1 MYKFLTTDKYTQ
13 KVCAICSFG
22 SNGKSYLHAYL
33 SRHGHRMWKVN
44 FRDLNA
50 PSLSFKEIDF
60 YLEWIFANT
69 PYSCL
74 FIDDFDS
81 LCAKVDEGDQ
91 LRKRERAIGKLLLR
105 KINTYLQVY
114 RIKLIITAKSDSA
127 LDEQL
132 ATHITVTLKNPNRE
146 LRFKAMNKLSKKC
159 FLESPIKRI

>member
-1 MYKFLTTDKYTQ
+1 MYDFLTTPKYSER
-13 KVCAICSFG
+13 VCAVCSFG
-22 SNGKSYLHAYL
+22 SNGKSYLHEYL

-60 YLEWIFANT
+60 YLEWMFANT
-69 PYSCL
+69 PYSTL

-91 LRKRERAIGKLLLR
+91 LRKRERAIGKLILR
-105 KINTYLQVY
+105 QINNYLGVY
-114 RIKLIITAKSDSA
+114 RIKLIVTAKSDSN

-132 ATHITVTLKNPNRE
+132 ASHITVTLRNPNRE
-146 LRFKAMNKLSKKC
+146 LRLKAMNKLSIKC
-159 FLESPIKRI
+159 LV